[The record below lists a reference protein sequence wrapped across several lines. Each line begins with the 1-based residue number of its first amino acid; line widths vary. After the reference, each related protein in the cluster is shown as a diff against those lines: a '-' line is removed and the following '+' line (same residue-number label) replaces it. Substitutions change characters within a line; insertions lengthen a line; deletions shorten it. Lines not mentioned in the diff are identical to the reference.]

1 MSKDATITRM
11 VGDYRSWL
19 LNLAGRL
26 LGGHAHPDRDDLV
39 QEGYIA
45 MWRALDSYSE
55 DKGSLAGWLTFRA
68 RMRMLECLAQK
79 QWTGKPAR
87 RDGRH
92 KVEDPAYMDS
102 LDRVVQTDSNDSASH
117 HRTLADLVAG
127 VEHLDGVELAYHHGE
142 ILAALEDLTPAQRKY
157 VEARFW
163 KGMTESEIKAE
174 VFGYDAGSLW
184 RSQKNGAKL
193 KLAETLAHLAGVA

>member
-1 MSKDATITRM
+1 LTDRNAQLARL
-11 VGDYRSWL
+11 GDYRSWL
-19 LNLAGRL
+19 LTQAERI
-26 LGGHAHPDRDDLV
+26 LGSHGHPDRDDLV

-45 MWRALDSYSE
+45 MWRALDTYDE
-55 DKGSLAGWLTFRA
+55 TRGTLAGWLTYRA
-68 RMRMLECLAQK
+68 RMRMLECVRQR
-79 QWTGKPAR
+79 QWTGKPGV

-92 KVEDPAYMDS
+92 KVEHRYVDS
-102 LDRVVQTDSNDSASH
+102 LEREVP
-117 HRTLADLVAG
+117 HRHTVHTLADLVAG
-127 VEHLDGVELAYHHGE
+127 VEYLDGTELAYHRGE
-142 ILAALEDLTPAQRKY
+142 IMAALAALTPAQRRY

>member
-1 MSKDATITRM
+1 M

-68 RMRMLECLAQK
+68 RMRMLECLAQS

-92 KVEDPAYMDS
+92 KIETRLVDS
-102 LDRVVQTDSNDSASH
+102 LDRELLAGGNDQGETDSI
-117 HRTLADLVAG
+117 TLADRVAG